1 MDFVYCALIL
11 VFAAAMIGFVS
22 LCARVEKRP

>member
-1 MDFVYCALIL
+1 MDFVYCALAL
-11 VFAAAMIGFVS
+11 VFAAAMIGFVV